1 MTTTV
6 ERVISEKVGEPVEE
20 GDFVEVEP
28 DVVMVHD
35 GSGATALRVMRE
47 EIGVERVKRPERV
60 VIVFDHSVPPSSV
73 EAADR
78 QNELLRFAEEH
89 GIRNVHVDEGVCH
102 QILVEKGYA
111 SGGTLIFG
119 GDSHTP
125 TCGAVGAVGI
135 GFGGTDM
142 AFAMMYGELWI
153 RVPSTIEVRI
163 VGRPRF
169 PATAK
174 DVALRMVSEI
184 GAGGAEYRAI
194 EFTGSVAGWDLGDRM
209 TLCNMTTEV
218 GAKTA
223 VVSGR
228 DEVEG
233 AEDRI
238 ELDARHVEPCVARP
252 GRVDDVVPVSE
263 VEGVEVTRVFVGSCT
278 NGRYEDIALFA
289 DVLEGLGGP
298 SGDVRIVVVPASR
311 MELLKAV
318 REGVVERLV
327 EMGVLVCPPGCGP
340 CLGEHMGVLGRDD
353 VCVATSNRNFPGRMG
368 HRESEVY
375 LASPVTA
382 AVAAA
387 EGELRDPRDVLG
399 G

>member
-1 MTTTV
+1 MTTV
-6 ERVISEKVGEPVEE
+6 ERVFSEKVGERVEE

-28 DVVMVHD
+28 DVIMIHD
-35 GSGATALRVMRE
+35 GSGATALRVMRDE
-47 EIGVERVKRPERV
+47 LGVERVEDPDKV
-60 VIVFDHSVPPSSV
+60 VLVFDHSVPPSSV

-89 GIRNVHVDEGVCH
+89 GISKVHVDEGVCH

-111 SGGTLIFG
+111 SGGRLVFG

-142 AFAMMYGELWI
+142 AFAMMYGELWV
-153 RVPSTIEVRI
+153 RVPPTIEVRI

-169 PATAK
+169 PSTAK

-184 GAGGAEYRAI
+184 GAGGAEYRAL
-194 EFTGSVAGWDLGDRM
+194 EFTGSVSGWELGDRM
-209 TLCNMTTEV
+209 TLCNLATEV

-223 VVSGR
+223 VVSG
-228 DEVEG
+228 EEVVEG
-233 AEDRI
+233 AERRVEI
-238 ELDARHVEPCVARP
+238 DARHVEPCVSRP

-278 NGRYEDIALFA
+278 NGRYEDMALFA
-289 DVLEGLGGP
+289 GVLEEMGGP
-298 SGDVRIVVVPASR
+298 CEHVRIVVVPASR
-311 MELLKAV
+311 TELLKAV
-318 REGVVERLV
+318 KDGVVERLV
-327 EMGVLVCPPGCGP
+327 RMGVLVCPPGCGP

-368 HRESEVY
+368 HRDAEIY

-387 EGELRDPRDVLG
+387 EGELKDPRDVLG